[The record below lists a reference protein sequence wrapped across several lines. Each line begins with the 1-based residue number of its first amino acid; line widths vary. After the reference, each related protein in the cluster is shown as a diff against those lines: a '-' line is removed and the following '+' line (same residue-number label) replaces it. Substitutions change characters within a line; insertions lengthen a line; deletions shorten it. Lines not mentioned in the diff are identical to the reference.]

1 MPGSAGH
8 DGHCILIKDHSM
20 RDLMGMMAKAKEL
33 QQKMQD
39 AQAELDQVEVQG
51 VAGGGVVTVTLSA
64 KGEMRGLKIDPS
76 LIVPDEAEILEDLIV
91 AAHADAR
98 GKAEAA
104 MQEKMAGLTAGLPIP
119 PGMKL
124 F

>member
-1 MPGSAGH
+1 
-8 DGHCILIKDHSM
+8 M
-20 RDLMGMMAKAKEL
+20 RDIMGMMAKAKEL

-39 AQAELDQVEVQG
+39 AQAELEQVIVEG
-51 VAGGGVVTVTLSA
+51 ASGGGAVSVTLSG
-64 KGEMRGLKIDPS
+64 KGELRGLKIDPS
-76 LIVPDEAEILEDLIV
+76 LLKPEEVEILEDLII
-91 AAHADAR
+91 AAHADAK

-104 MQEKMAGLTAGLPIP
+104 MQEKMQGVTAGLPIP